1 MATRKPPPSVPA
13 SRRPAQPEIRRKN
26 LNLDQAK
33 LNRAVELLGARTET
47 DALDQALDLVIFH
60 QEAVAGFRALAGRG
74 YEIENLYDEH
84 LDL

>member
-1 MATRKPPPSVPA
+1 MAARKPPTSAPA
-13 SRRPAQPEIRRKN
+13 SRRRTQPEIRRKN

-33 LNRAVELLGARTET
+33 LDRAVELLGARTET
-47 DALDQALDLVIFH
+47 DALDQALDLVIFY

>member
-1 MATRKPPPSVPA
+1 MATRKPPTSA
-13 SRRPAQPEIRRKN
+13 SSSRRRTQPEIRRKN

-33 LNRAVELLGARTET
+33 LDRAVELLGARTET

-60 QEAVAGFRALAGRG
+60 QEAVAGLRALAGRG

>member
-1 MATRKPPPSVPA
+1 MATRQPPPSRPV
-13 SRRPAQPEIRRKN
+13 SRRSAQPEIRRKN

-33 LNRAVELLGARTET
+33 LDRAVELLGARTET

-60 QEAVAGFRALAGRG
+60 EEAVAGFRALAGRG
-74 YEIENLYDEH
+74 HEIENLYDEH

>member
-1 MATRKPPPSVPA
+1 VPA
-13 SRRPAQPEIRRKN
+13 SRPPAQSEIRRKN

-33 LNRAVELLGARTET
+33 LDRAVELLGARTET

-60 QEAVAGFRALAGRG
+60 EEAAAGLRALAGRG
-74 YEIENLYDEH
+74 HEIENLYDEH

>member
-13 SRRPAQPEIRRKN
+13 SRPQTKPEIRRKN

-33 LNRAVELLGARTET
+33 LDRAVELLGARTET

-60 QEAVAGFRALAGRG
+60 EEAVAGFRALAGRG